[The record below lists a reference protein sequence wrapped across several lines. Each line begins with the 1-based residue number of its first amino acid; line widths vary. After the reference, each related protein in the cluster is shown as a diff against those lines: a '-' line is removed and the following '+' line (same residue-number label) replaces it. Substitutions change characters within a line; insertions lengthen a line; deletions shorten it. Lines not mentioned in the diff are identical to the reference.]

1 MSDIAD
7 TISESYQDSET
18 HPVTEAVDPHPR
30 CRNHC
35 ACEQPATHAMLPR
48 LVPICYCRQN
58 TRTDLSQVRCSGEKT
73 GCARCLEYGKHCE
86 YLLSMVGRS
95 SARNKQARARL
106 IREGMAGS
114 SDAQASVPASAP
126 APVSV
131 PAPAPAANIEPV
143 TTFSETSPNSPASTN
158 PLWSSSSVIVSNNDH
173 VTPPT
178 ERSPSTYASNL
189 PPWLKTPESNDP
201 LLNFFELNDPS
212 MVSSLASS
220 DGLSELNHD
229 EFAND
234 EATANPMTS
243 GNAHAE
249 PDCDD
254 FMNDDQTMH
263 PRRKSL
269 DSHPSP
275 DQHSIPDISDLIHDP
290 SIFATSAFEQ
300 PNSMHSSSSTQPQ
313 EVTELSGVLHQSNIE
328 NTYPHIYSLGRIIGL
343 LEGHIQNKATAVDEV
358 MRVNKA
364 CMTEIAEIMN
374 TQFFRRCKSCRML
387 VLTAMDLVITL
398 YELGVS
404 EDVKSTSHSSSES
417 TSQARTQKASLQFGV
432 FQFEPEDH
440 AMFRNQIVRNELERC
455 IQVIQGQ
462 SSELRTCSGD
472 RSTPSHKVH
481 QNWFSVIES
490 RARVLASS
498 LREEK

>member
-1 MSDIAD
+1 MPPKLVSTCYYRQMTLAD
-7 TISESYQDSET
+7 L
-18 HPVTEAVDPHPR
+18 A
-30 CRNHC
+30 
-35 ACEQPATHAMLPR
+35 
-48 LVPICYCRQN
+48 
-58 TRTDLSQVRCSGEKT
+58 QVRCSGEKT
-73 GCARCLEYGKHCE
+73 GCARCLEYGKCCE

-95 SARNKQARARL
+95 SARNKQARARS

-114 SDAQASVPASAP
+114 SDAQASVPASAS
-126 APVSV
+126 ALV
-131 PAPAPAANIEPV
+131 PAPAPPANIEPI
-143 TTFSETSPNSPASTN
+143 TTFSETDPNSPASN
-158 PLWSSSSVIVSNNDH
+158 DPLWSSASILASNNGH
-173 VTPPT
+173 VTSST
-178 ERSPSTYASNL
+178 GTTPSTYASSL
-189 PPWLKTPESNDP
+189 PSWLKNPESNDP
-201 LLNFFELNDPS
+201 LLNLFELNDPS
-212 MVSSLASS
+212 MFSNFDSSN
-220 DGLSELNHD
+220 DLSELNHD
-229 EFAND
+229 DFAND
-234 EATANPMTS
+234 DGTNNPMSS
-243 GNAHAE
+243 GNTHAE

-254 FMNDDQTMH
+254 FTIDDQTMR
-263 PRRKSL
+263 PRRKSS

-275 DQHSIPDISDLIHDP
+275 DQHSIPDISGLIHDP
-290 SIFATSAFEQ
+290 PIFATSALGQ
-300 PNSMHSSSSTQPQ
+300 PNGMHFSSSTRPQ
-313 EVTELSGVLHQSNIE
+313 EVTERSGLLHQSDLE

-343 LEGHIQNKATAVDEV
+343 LEGHIQNKTTAVDEV

-404 EDVKSTSHSSSES
+404 EDVKSTSQSSSQS
-417 TSQARTQKASLQFGV
+417 TSRARAQKASLQFGV

-440 AMFRNQIVRNELERC
+440 AMFRNQIVRNELKRC

-498 LREEK
+498 LYEEKWQCNIGRGKQPIFI